1 MSESDTSRD
10 DAEFADLA
18 RRQAEA
24 VRGQDPASDD
34 PKAHPADEKAIPG
47 EDPED
52 NPDRDGEDRFDA
64 G

>member
-18 RRQAEA
+18 KRQAEA
-24 VRGQDPASDD
+24 VRGQDPASDGT
-34 PKAHPADEKAIPG
+34 KTHPADEKAIPG

>member
-1 MSESDTSRD
+1 MSESNASLD

-24 VRGQDPASDD
+24 VRPQDPASDD
-34 PKAHPADEKAIPG
+34 TEARPADEKAIPG
-47 EDPED
+47 EQPED
-52 NPDRDGEDRFDA
+52 NPDKDGEERFDA